1 MNDISPLVIKN
12 ISKSYPLERSDSL
25 KALKNLN
32 ITLRSGEIY
41 GFLGQNGTGKTTT
54 LKILLDLIRA
64 DSGSSTIFGHSTTKH
79 IARSQVGF
87 VPEEAGF
94 YGFLTG
100 IEMLKVCAQL
110 LGISRSDQKNEME
123 RIVSLVSLEQEV
135 TKKIRTCSKGVRQ
148 RLSIA
153 QTLLMNPRLL
163 LLDEPTFGL
172 DPVATID
179 LRDILINLKQQG
191 VTIFLCSHLL
201 TEA

>member
-87 VPEEAGF
+87 VLEEAGF

-135 TKKIRTCSKGVRQ
+135 TKKIRTYSKGVRQ

-153 QTLLMNPRLL
+153 QALLMNPPAAAPR
-163 LLDEPTFGL
+163 
-172 DPVATID
+172 
-179 LRDILINLKQQG
+179 
-191 VTIFLCSHLL
+191 
-201 TEA
+201 